1 MLPAHDFI
9 ELPPEYE
16 FGAIIEVKVTEVAE
30 RGVFVEMHPALPP
43 VLIHVSQLSATKV
56 STVHRTSDSN
66 EKLDFK
72 FVVIDINQ

>member
-1 MLPAHDFI
+1 MSIESHPCRERIEEMLADD
-9 ELPPEYE
+9 EAVPEYE

-56 STVHRTSDSN
+56 STVHRTSN
-66 EKLDFK
+66 L
-72 FVVIDINQ
+72 